1 MMYNAKLAFTILFLS
16 GTLSSWIYA
25 FVLLIKYLKGHLT
38 RSNVIKKTFG
48 VTFCGWLSMF
58 VAYSVWLD
66 NWEIDSLIFFMSVA
80 LIFSFFGAFIFTASF
95 LSYKK

>member
-1 MMYNAKLAFTILFLS
+1 MYNAKPVFIILLLS

-38 RSNVIKKTFG
+38 KGNVIKKTFW

-58 VAYSVWLD
+58 IAYFVWLD
-66 NWEIDSLIFFMSVA
+66 NWEVDSLIFFTPIA
-80 LIFSFFGAFIFTASF
+80 LIFSLFGAFTFTASF
-95 LSYKK
+95 LFQKK